1 MSEALASVLAVAL
14 VNATLVIAP
23 ALGVS
28 VIVGC
33 AVAPLV
39 CAAAL
44 IYMALNLAAFLRSD
58 TVLRRL
64 ILLECFL
71 CAAEI
76 ALAWWLS

>member
-1 MSEALASVLAVAL
+1 MSEALTSVTAVAL

-33 AVAPLV
+33 AVAPLI

-44 IYMALNLAAFLRSD
+44 IYMALNLAAWHHVDSRE
-58 TVLRRL
+58 L
-64 ILLECFL
+64 ILLDLIF